1 MRATYP
7 ILLHVRNTRANC
19 KQRFQEIAKSPRQPR
34 TLGAARAPGPMSVVS
49 QENIYYD
56 QGDDRGRHEPDT
68 NETPLERSARSVA
81 EGPEINDECGAG
93 DDPGG
98 G

>member
-1 MRATYP
+1 
-7 ILLHVRNTRANC
+7 
-19 KQRFQEIAKSPRQPR
+19 
-34 TLGAARAPGPMSVVS
+34 MSVVS